1 MYDGAGSAG
10 VASAKPLTRLATCV
24 TNPYGSVCNIFEVGN
39 TGRAR
44 GNISHDIF
52 LSTVFRCNRRW
63 HIAKAE
69 RGKEK
74 VSATAAAVAA
84 AAAVA
89 DAVVVAQERTA
100 AAVSAAADSELS

>member
-1 MYDGAGSAG
+1 MCD
-10 VASAKPLTRLATCV
+10 
-24 TNPYGSVCNIFEVGN
+24 IFTVGN

-52 LSTVFRCNRRW
+52 LSTAFRCNRRW
-63 HIAKAE
+63 RIAKAERGGQRVAFRRNQRWLIAKAE

-74 VSATAAAVAA
+74 VSATEAAVAAA

-89 DAVVVAQERTA
+89 DAVVVVKERAAAAVTA
-100 AAVSAAADSELS
+100 AAGIELS